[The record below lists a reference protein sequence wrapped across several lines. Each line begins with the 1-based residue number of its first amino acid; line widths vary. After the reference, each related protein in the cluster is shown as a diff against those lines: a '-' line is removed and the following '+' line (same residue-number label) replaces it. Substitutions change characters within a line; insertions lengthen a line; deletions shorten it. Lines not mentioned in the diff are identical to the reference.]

1 MNFPVKNT
9 IFIAILGAILL
20 YSYYYFSKLYPQSI
34 EKLWG
39 NIKGKTRQFYYYSI
53 AFCFIA
59 YIFIFLYFFTKS
71 DFDKDTIYKITLA
84 ISGMILASLIWMPLS
99 IQYLNTKIELLRIMI
114 ILTLL
119 LVALFAFYLII
130 IIQHQREI
138 NKTQIILKNIALLG
152 SCYFFFQVFVLDF
165 VYWNFQFLFAK
176 NQ

>member
-1 MNFPVKNT
+1 MIFPIQNT
-9 IFIAILGAILL
+9 LLIAILGAILL
-20 YSYYYFSKLYPQSI
+20 YSYYYFSKLYPSSI

-59 YIFIFLYFFTKS
+59 YIFIFLYFFTKK
-71 DFDKDTIYKITLA
+71 DFDNDTIYKITLA
-84 ISGMILASLIWMPLS
+84 ISGMIIASIIWMPLS
-99 IQYLNTKIELLRIMI
+99 IQYLKNKIELLRVMI

-119 LVALFAFYLII
+119 LVSLFAFYLII
-130 IIQHQREI
+130 IIQHQKETDSY
-138 NKTQIILKNIALLG
+138 KKILKNIALLG

-176 NQ
+176 N

>member
-1 MNFPVKNT
+1 MHFPVQNT
-9 IFIAILGAILL
+9 LFIATLGAILL
-20 YSYYYFSKLYPQSI
+20 YSYYYFSKLYPGSI

-59 YIFIFLYFFTKS
+59 YIFIFLYFFIKK
-71 DFDKDTIYKITLA
+71 DFDKETIYKITLA

-114 ILTLL
+114 IFTLL
-119 LVALFAFYLII
+119 LVSLFAFYLII
-130 IIQHQREI
+130 IIQHQKETKPI
-138 NKTQIILKNIALLG
+138 NVVLKNIALVG
-152 SCYFFFQVFVLDF
+152 SSYFFFQVFFLDF

-176 NQ
+176 